1 MNYLVRS
8 ARNGGYSLVNE
19 IDRLFGNLFDDMPM
33 TPGRTPAVDVR
44 ETEEGYTLE
53 AELPGLTEKDIDV
66 HVEGNLLTISSAVR
80 EEKDEKSE
88 GYVVHER
95 RSASFRRSFVLPK
108 DVDATSIEA
117 NYRNGLLTLEL
128 HKTPE
133 SKPRTIQVKV
143 E

>member
-19 IDRLFGNLFDDMPM
+19 FDRMFGNLFDDMPI
-33 TPGRTPAVDVR
+33 TSGRAPAVDVR
-44 ETEEGYTLE
+44 ETDEGYTLE

-66 HVEGNLLTISSAVR
+66 HVEGNLLTISSAAR
-80 EEKDEKSE
+80 EQKDEKKD
-88 GYVVHER
+88 GYVVRER
-95 RSASFRRSFVLPK
+95 RSTSFRRSFVLPR
-108 DVDATSIEA
+108 DVDSTNIEA
-117 NYRNGLLTLEL
+117 SYRNGVLTLDL

-133 SKPRTIQVKV
+133 SKPRTIQVKT